1 MEYVYANNEGD
12 VLHAPTRAVEMHLGD
27 VFDADDPFV
36 LARPDLFSKT
46 PVVVRSTVGR
56 PERREAIPLDI
67 KRKARA
73 RG

>member
-1 MEYVYANNEGD
+1 MEFVYSNNEGD
-12 VLHAPTRAVEMHLGD
+12 VLHAPTRAVEMHVGD

-46 PVVVRSTVGR
+46 PVIVRSTVGR
-56 PERREAIPLDI
+56 NERREPTPLDI